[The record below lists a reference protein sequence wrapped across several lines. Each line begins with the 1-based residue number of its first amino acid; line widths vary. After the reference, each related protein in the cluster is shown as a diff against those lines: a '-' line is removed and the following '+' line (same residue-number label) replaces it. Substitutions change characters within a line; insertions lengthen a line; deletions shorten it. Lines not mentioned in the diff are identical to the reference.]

1 MNAVVASLNE
11 RSHLFKLPDG
21 LCSDL
26 GAWRCFVGRGGRA
39 RLERIDH
46 VTHETVTNMKMEQ
59 QKIQNHYQVR
69 RGRYADVLGLC
80 SCMRAAVHV

>member
-46 VTHETVTNMKMEQ
+46 VTHETVTNVKAEQ
-59 QKIQNHYQVR
+59 LKVQNHYVVSFWLLCKFGVKALVCIVR
-69 RGRYADVLGLC
+69 R
-80 SCMRAAVHV
+80 

>member
-11 RSHLFKLPDG
+11 RAHLFKLPDG

-46 VTHETVTNMKMEQ
+46 VTHETVTNVKAEQ
-59 QKIQNHYQVR
+59 LKVQNHYAVR
-69 RGRYADVLGLC
+69 HQGLC
-80 SCMRAAVHV
+80 SCSRAFLCCAIGAC